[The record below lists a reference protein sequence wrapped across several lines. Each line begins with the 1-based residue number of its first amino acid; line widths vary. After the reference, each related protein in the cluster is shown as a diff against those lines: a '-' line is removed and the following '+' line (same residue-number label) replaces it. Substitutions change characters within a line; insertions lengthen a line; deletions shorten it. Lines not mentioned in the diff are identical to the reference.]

1 MKEIQ
6 YQLVI
11 HKGQKRIAVL
21 FEYDTKLIAAL
32 RKKTDAKWS
41 QTMGAWHIADT
52 EEHRVKCGLPL
63 QEEKR
68 IASETISLRAAFT
81 KGKAARL
88 PKKENSTAADNTAR
102 PAPIATEKQHCRQ
115 LAQFLINRKTANTVQ
130 QKAGQKKAGAGRTGA
145 GHKRA

>member
-6 YQLVI
+6 YQIVT

-52 EEHRVKCGLPL
+52 EEHRVKCGSPL
-63 QEEKR
+63 QEEKS
-68 IASETISLRAAFT
+68 IASETISLHAAFT

-88 PKKENSTAADNTAR
+88 PKKEKDSNAEPGVTGYAAGLCPN
-102 PAPIATEKQHCRQ
+102 
-115 LAQFLINRKTANTVQ
+115 L
-130 QKAGQKKAGAGRTGA
+130 
-145 GHKRA
+145 